1 MRLTKIACIGFTL
14 LLSSIHI
21 YGQSSP
27 IGNWRTVDDIT
38 GKTRSI
44 VTLSEENGNLV
55 GTIRKAYDPYP
66 KEAQPLC
73 AACQAALRDKPIVG
87 MRILWDSQK
96 GKDEWTNG
104 KILDARLEA
113 TLKLVLGNFS

>member
-38 GKTRSI
+38 GKTKSI
-44 VTLSEENGNLV
+44 VTISEENGNLV
-55 GTIRKAYDPYP
+55 P
-66 KEAQPLC
+66 
-73 AACQAALRDKPIVG
+73 
-87 MRILWDSQK
+87 
-96 GKDEWTNG
+96 
-104 KILDARLEA
+104 
-113 TLKLVLGNFS
+113 